1 MSGPDNQAIG
11 VPSAER
17 AQRII
22 ARCRELAIVTEV
34 PGETTRTFLAPV
46 MHRVHA
52 LVGGW
57 MRAAGM
63 SMYEDAAGN
72 LRGVLPA
79 ATPDAPRLLIG
90 SHLDTV
96 TNAGAFDGVLGVV
109 LGVALV
115 EEMGKE
121 VRAAAAAKS
130 LPFAIE
136 VIGFSE
142 EEGVRFAKPFL
153 GSLAVIGELDAT
165 TLSRTDASGVS
176 VADAIRQFGLE
187 PAELPEAVL
196 DDSAFGYLEFHIEQ
210 GPVLEDDGEALGI
223 VDAIAGQTRMEFI
236 FTGHA
241 NHAGTTPMG
250 SLRRDALAAAAQWVV
265 EVERYANDCAGLV
278 ATVGKVESSSHAGN
292 VIAGKFV
299 ATLDVR
305 HPLDEVRRAAVR
317 HFIDYA
323 KDAGIKR
330 GTAVDS
336 TTSIDQ
342 LAVPMC
348 SDLSALLRAAA
359 SRSTLREPP
368 YITSG
373 AGHDA
378 MIVAR
383 RIPAAILFLRSP
395 GGLSHHPDESV
406 LPGDVEAALATGLEF
421 LRTLRDDRAML
432 ERIAGRALRRKRED
446 IHA

>member
-1 MSGPDNQAIG
+1 LNADTS
-11 VPSAER
+11 R
-17 AQRII
+17 ADRII
-22 ARCRELAIVTEV
+22 ARCRELALVTEV
-34 PGETTRTFLAPV
+34 PGETTRTFLAPA

-52 LVGGW
+52 LMGGW
-57 MRAAGM
+57 MRATGM

-72 LRGVLPA
+72 LRGVLA
-79 ATPDAPRLLIG
+79 AADPDAPRLVIG

-115 EEMGKE
+115 EEMVKEARAFAPAGKP
-121 VRAAAAAKS
+121 

-142 EEGVRFAKPFL
+142 EEGVRFSKPFL
-153 GSLAVIGELDAT
+153 GSLAVIGELDAAI
-165 TLSRTDASGVS
+165 LARADANGVT

-187 PAELPEAVL
+187 PAGLPEAVL
-196 DDSAFGYLEFHIEQ
+196 DESAFGYLEFHIEQ
-210 GPVLEDDGEALGI
+210 GPVLEDAGQALGI

-236 FTGHA
+236 FTGQA

-250 SLRRDALAAAAQWVV
+250 ALRHDALAAAAQWVV
-265 EVERYANDCAGLV
+265 EVERYANACPGLV
-278 ATVGKVESSSHAGN
+278 ATVGKVESSSRAGN
-292 VIAGKFV
+292 VIAGRFV

-305 HPLDEVRRAAVR
+305 HPEDPLRSAAVQ
-317 HFIDYA
+317 HFIEYA
-323 KDAGIKR
+323 QNAAATR
-330 GTAVDS
+330 GATVTF

-342 LAVPMC
+342 AAVPMC
-348 SDLSALLRAAA
+348 SHLSSLLLTSAERA
-359 SRSTLREPP
+359 TGQPP
-368 YITSG
+368 TYITSG

-383 RIPAAILFLRSP
+383 RIPSAILFLRSP
-395 GGLSHHPDESV
+395 GGLSHHPDETV
-406 LPGDVEAALATGLEF
+406 QPGDVEAALAAGVEF

-432 ERIAGRALRRKRED
+432 ERIAGRVLRRKQED
-446 IHA
+446 LHA